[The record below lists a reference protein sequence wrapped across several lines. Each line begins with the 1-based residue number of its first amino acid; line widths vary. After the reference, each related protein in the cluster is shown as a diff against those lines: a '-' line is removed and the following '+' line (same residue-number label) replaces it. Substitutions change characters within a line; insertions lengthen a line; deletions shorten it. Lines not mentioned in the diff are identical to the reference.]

1 MRIQVSKWGHSLA
14 VRIPSAFAKQ
24 LGVVEGSA
32 VEISASEDAIVLT
45 RPGYTLEGLL
55 EQVTP
60 GNLHGE
66 IDTGPPAGREEW

>member
-32 VEISASEDAIVLT
+32 VEISANEDSIVLT

-66 IDTGPPAGREEW
+66 VDTGPPTGHEEW

>member
-14 VRIPSAFAKQ
+14 VRIPSAFARQ

-32 VEISASEDAIVLT
+32 VEISASEDAIVLSK
-45 RPGYTLEGLL
+45 PGYTLEGLL

-60 GNLHGE
+60 ENLHDE
-66 IDTGPPAGREEW
+66 IDTGPPAGREVW

>member
-14 VRIPSAFAKQ
+14 VRLPSAFAKQ

-32 VEISASEDAIVLT
+32 VEISATEDAIVLSK
-45 RPGYTLEGLL
+45 PGYTLEGLL
-55 EQVTP
+55 DQVTP

-66 IDTGPPAGREEW
+66 VDTGPPIGHEEG

>member
-1 MRIQVSKWGHSLA
+1 MRILVSKWGHSLA
-14 VRIPSAFAKQ
+14 VRIPGAFAKR
-24 LGVVEGSA
+24 LGVVEGSS

-60 GNLHGE
+60 ENLHGG
-66 IDTGPPAGREEW
+66 IDTGPPAGHEEW